1 MRELVIISGK
11 GGTGKTSIV
20 GSLAALGKSKVV
32 VDCDVDAADLH
43 LLLNNNITEIHDF
56 IVSCKASINR
66 QRCSDCGLCADY
78 CRFDAIKYEQGEYR
92 IDQFACEGCGV
103 CRYFCPEYAIAY
115 EPVKSGEW
123 FISHTDHGPLV
134 HARLGIAESNSG
146 RLVSL
151 LRQKAREIADKNEYD
166 LVLIDGPP
174 GIGCPVIASITGASY
189 VLIVTEPSQSAFH
202 DLNRLL
208 ELIEHFKINCGVVIN
223 KSDINLTLT
232 DHIKKDVQAR
242 GIRVVAEIPF
252 DPMMTEAQIN
262 SQTLIEYTVNDSTRK
277 IEQIWKTI
285 YNEMQSSPG
294 FQQNSKKEI
303 L

>member
-11 GGTGKTSIV
+11 GGTGKTSIT
-20 GSLAALGKSKVV
+20 GSLSALGDKKVI

-43 LLLNNNITEIHDF
+43 LLLNNSVSETHDF
-56 IVSCKASINR
+56 IVSCKSSINR
-66 QRCSDCGLCADY
+66 QRCSDCGLCAEY
-78 CRFDAIKYEQGEYR
+78 CRFDAIKNEQGEYH

-103 CRYFCPEYAIAY
+103 CRYFCPERAIEY

-123 FISHTDHGPLV
+123 FVSKTVHGPLV

-151 LRQKAREIADKNEYD
+151 LRQKAREIADGNGYGM
-166 LVLIDGPP
+166 VLIDGPP

-202 DLNRLL
+202 DLKRLL
-208 ELIEHFKINCGVVIN
+208 ELIEHFNINCGIVIN
-223 KSDINLTLT
+223 KSDINQSLT
-232 DHIKKDVQAR
+232 DHIKRDVKAR
-242 GIRVVAEIPF
+242 GLSVLAQIPF
-252 DPMMTEAQIN
+252 DPMMTEAQVQ
-262 SQTLIEYTVNDSTRK
+262 SKTFVEYSANETTQK
-277 IEQIWKTI
+277 IEELWKVL
-285 YNEMQSSPG
+285 YNEMQSNPG
-294 FQQNSKKEI
+294 FLQNSKKEM